1 MTIFP
6 SYVTS
11 RFKDLKVGISS
22 YSEDRTA
29 LEVIGNVGVGT
40 TNPDVAVGTGNTAK
54 LAVGVAT
61 ANTIH
66 AKQYF
71 GDENNNFIASGAG
84 SGQVGIDSGATFNI
98 LIGRGTGKLLT
109 TGSRN
114 ILMGLM
120 SGCDMTTAFCNIGL
134 GYNSLRSATTGG
146 GNIAIG
152 QKAGRELTVGTS
164 NIFIGN
170 NSGIA
175 NTSGYRNIVI
185 GDGADGFGFNNHS
198 GRVNVFI
205 GAESARSNYFSGVTS
220 TFEGNT
226 FMGYRSGW
234 AAFGCC
240 GGLSFPTSTFGCN
253 TIIGHCAGALSGG
266 SPTSGYGDVVD
277 NLYLGS
283 KSGTFNLGG
292 CNVLLGSYV
301 NVRTGPNPVAG
312 FGITAS
318 LGNLNIGIGHS
329 VCLAKQIGNRQL
341 AIGHSDFQ
349 WIHGDS
355 NYNVGIG
362 ITDPS
367 NAVTSSDTQKLAVG
381 ILTAHNVF
389 ASRFQGDERRNFF
402 AGEFAG
408 TTGTFNDTATCLNVA
423 IGNSAGSNLN
433 ASGSLV
439 AQKNIYI
446 GSCAGL
452 QRQQVVITQS

>member
-6 SYVTS
+6 RYVTS

-61 ANTIH
+61 ANNIY

-71 GDENNNFIASGAG
+71 GDENNNFNALGAG

-98 LIGRGTGKLLT
+98 LMGRETGKLLT

-152 QKAGRELTVGTS
+152 QKAGRELTTGTS
-164 NIFIGN
+164 NIFLGN
-170 NSGIA
+170 SAGQS

-185 GDGADGFGFNNHS
+185 GDGADAFGFNNHS

-205 GAESARSNYFSGVTS
+205 GAESARSNYFSGSKDTYV
-220 TFEGNT
+220 GNT
-226 FMGYRSGW
+226 YLGYRSGW

-240 GGLSFPTSTFGCN
+240 GGLNFPTATFGCN
-253 TIIGHCAGALSGG
+253 TVIGHCAGALFGG
-266 SPTSGYGDVVD
+266 TPFSSEYADIIENVYIGA
-277 NLYLGS
+277 
-283 KSGTFNLGG
+283 KSGTFSLGG

-329 VCLAKQIGNRQL
+329 VCLAN
-341 AIGHSDFQ
+341 
-349 WIHGDS
+349 
-355 NYNVGIG
+355 
-362 ITDPS
+362 
-367 NAVTSSDTQKLAVG
+367 KL
-381 ILTAHNVF
+381 
-389 ASRFQGDERRNFF
+389 
-402 AGEFAG
+402 
-408 TTGTFNDTATCLNVA
+408 
-423 IGNSAGSNLN
+423 
-433 ASGSLV
+433 
-439 AQKNIYI
+439 
-446 GSCAGL
+446 
-452 QRQQVVITQS
+452 VIDN